1 MQQSYDILFASSNKN
16 KYREAKKILSKFGIQ
31 LEFFG
36 ITLQEIQTN
45 SIKEVASDKV
55 IGAFNKCK
63 EPVII
68 EDDGLFIKSLNGFP
82 GPYSSYI
89 FKTIGNKGILQ
100 LVSKNRNAKFQ
111 SVIAYC
117 DNNGVVIFE
126 ANVRGKISNKL
137 NGKGWGFDPIFIPEG
152 KQQTYAKITDKNEIS
167 HRYKALKKF
176 SNWYVN
182 KRVSN
187 ES

>member
-16 KYREAKKILSKFGIQ
+16 KYREAKKILSKFGIR

-68 EDDGLFIKSLNGFP
+68 E
-82 GPYSSYI
+82 
-89 FKTIGNKGILQ
+89 KTFLT
-100 LVSKNRNAKFQ
+100 A
-111 SVIAYC
+111 
-117 DNNGVVIFE
+117 
-126 ANVRGKISNKL
+126 
-137 NGKGWGFDPIFIPEG
+137 
-152 KQQTYAKITDKNEIS
+152 
-167 HRYKALKKF
+167 
-176 SNWYVN
+176 
-182 KRVSN
+182 
-187 ES
+187 